1 MDTFVIRRNIKSQKI
16 IKSVKPIKF
25 KKLMKLKKKLNQKL
39 KKKPQKPQKPQKS
52 QKSMFIQMVHV
63 PIMGNQ
69 MLEQDLA
76 FGLVKMIPGI
86 TTNLSQA
93 RKQII
98 EPNSLLLSVLY
109 LF

>member
-16 IKSVKPIKF
+16 IKPVKPVKF
-25 KKLMKLKKKLNQKL
+25 KKLRKLKKKKLHQKL
-39 KKKPQKPQKPQKS
+39 KKKP